1 MGTRDWQVCQWEWA
15 IPMAT
20 LQPTG
25 LCLLLPLYPIGPS
38 SEGRVEGCVSFAA
51 EAEAADEAL
60 RLAQDGADAGG
71 RDNFRS

>member
-1 MGTRDWQVCQWEWA
+1 M
-15 IPMAT
+15 
-20 LQPTG
+20 G
-25 LCLLLPLYPIGPS
+25 LCLLLPLHPIGPS
-38 SEGRVEGCVSFAA
+38 SGGRVGGCVSFAA